1 MPLSVTPAV
10 RSVRGM
16 EKHKQSAKQ
25 NSNNKG
31 KNMKK
36 LIKTTIG
43 LAACLAAVLGLVSS
57 GQAGPAA
64 SVTGAAVDKNPVCP
78 ANADGGVTVS
88 ATVDGTFDANPADVI
103 NEGNWGN
110 ITATTAC
117 GLPVNQSRTVTK
129 TVTSYGAKQLVID
142 GVPSAYSGSVSYS
155 KNYTVPS
162 PDGSYSLTVTASAS
176 EVKTVTG
183 YTRTDYRLR
192 TTGPGGPEISNYCEG
207 SFSVSS
213 GPTDTTLTS
222 STVSGNASFRV
233 DLTAPVALL
242 WPDNAGAN
250 PDKTIRQSQSVHPHV
265 RITGGSSGQTY
276 SLTAIATAPDSTTY
290 TAVNTGTFGNQ
301 ASGVAN
307 PENTVWSLEIP
318 CDAPLGEYTLSVT
331 VDSNDLCGDAW
342 PQVVL
347 DAGTFTVTS
356 GLNISAQTVIVT
368 DLGTSGYGE
377 SSTFTGVQ
385 NKKTKVINTTPG
397 SWHVTTTLTTAGPCA
412 GFGSYSP
419 SWATLGLDPDFVF
432 ADSGAS
438 PAAHIF
444 IGDTGGGGFDL
455 HDGAP
460 LIEVTGLPI
469 SFTQDLVTLRN
480 VSVTVDLSS
489 LGSIPSTTTI
499 YIRSHFKYLPV
510 PNALPSVDTIYTF
523 GSSTSADAGADSSS
537 TTLTLDR

>member
-1 MPLSVTPAV
+1 VPHRPTILWGNQRT
-10 RSVRGM
+10 
-16 EKHKQSAKQ
+16 KLSAKQ
-25 NSNNKG
+25 KQNNLSKI
-31 KNMKK
+31 MKK
-36 LIKTTIG
+36 SITTTIG

-57 GQAGPAA
+57 GQAAGPTA
-64 SVTGAAVDKNPVCP
+64 SVTGTAVDKNPVCP

-103 NEGNWGN
+103 NEGNWGP

-117 GLPVNQSRTVTK
+117 GLPVNRSRTVTK
-129 TVTSYGAKQLVID
+129 TVTTYGSKQLVID
-142 GVPSAYSGSVSYS
+142 GGVASAYSGPVPYS

-176 EVKTVTG
+176 EVKTVTV
-183 YTRTDYRLR
+183 YSRTDYQRR
-192 TTGPGGPEISNYCEG
+192 TTGGGAPVEDNYCEG
-207 SFSVSS
+207 TFIVSS
-213 GPTDTTLTS
+213 GPTETTLTS
-222 STVSGNASFRV
+222 STLSGSASYRL

-242 WPDNAGAN
+242 WPDNSGAN

-265 RITGGSSGQTY
+265 RITGGSSGQSYT
-276 SLTAIATAPDSTTY
+276 LIATATAPDSTTY
-290 TAVNTGTFGNQ
+290 TATNTGTFGNQ

-307 PENTVWSLEIP
+307 PENAVWSLEIP
-318 CDAPLGEYTLSVT
+318 CDAPLGQYTLSVT
-331 VDSNDLCGDAW
+331 VDSKDLCGGDW
-342 PQVVL
+342 PQVSL
-347 DAGTFTVTS
+347 DAGTFTVTP
-356 GLNISAQTVIVT
+356 GLDVSAQTVIVT
-368 DLGTSGYGE
+368 DLGASGYGE
-377 SSTFTGVQ
+377 SSTFTAVQ

-419 SWATLGLDPDFVF
+419 SSATLTLDPDFVF

-499 YIRSHFKYLPV
+499 YIRSHFKYLPS
-510 PNALPSVDTIYTF
+510 PNVLPGVDTIYTF
-523 GSSTSADAGADSSS
+523 GSSTSADAGTDSSS